1 MRKITPVL
9 LFVLILFLPI
19 IFSGCTAGNEKDA
32 NNIPGGQVDN
42 ANEDTTQSVLTLDEI
57 KERYTDTNIKNIQNI
72 GEEYLLVESQK
83 DTFANRF
90 DLYNLKTGDMDT
102 LPTMPYFVTLE
113 NIENENYFVF
123 LSSGKNSQSPMG
135 TFPCLIKC
143 IRIKTDLN
151 ESDDFI
157 ALFEEKYFS
166 LEDVVQS
173 GIKHECIMSDLN
185 ITFEGLE
192 VLFKP
197 IKGKEALFY
206 AAITDIPP
214 TKTSYDKDK
223 KQMTFEIGTKHLGE
237 GLKGMKKVS
246 IDDNQFISSYEIEQ
260 KDNKIY
266 LIVVLKD
273 LAKKYTIDM
282 KRLPDG
288 QLPYFLVKFR

>member
-1 MRKITPVL
+1 MRKSTPVL
-9 LFVLILFLPI
+9 LFVLILFFPI
-19 IFSGCTAGNEKDA
+19 IFIGCTGGQAGNA
-32 NNIPGGQVDN
+32 NK
-42 ANEDTTQSVLTLDEI
+42 DTTQSALTLDEI

-83 DTFANRF
+83 DTFANKF
-90 DLYNLKTGDMDT
+90 DLYNLKTGDADT

-113 NIENENYFVF
+113 KIENENYFVF
-123 LSSGKNSQSPMG
+123 LSSGENSESPMG

-151 ESDDFI
+151 ETDDFI
-157 ALFEEKYFS
+157 ALFEEKYFD

-173 GIKHECIMSDLN
+173 GIKQECIMSDLN

-197 IKGKEALFY
+197 IEGKEALFY

-223 KQMTFEIGTKHLGE
+223 KQMTFEIGTNHLGE
-237 GLKGMKKVS
+237 GLKGMKKVN
-246 IDDNQFISSYEIEQ
+246 IDDHQFISSYEIKQ

-266 LIVVLKD
+266 FIVGLKD

-288 QLPYFLVKFR
+288 QLPYFFVKFK